1 MPHTPRPYQ
10 LDAVEAV
17 KSHWRQGRRRVI
29 LTMPVGA
36 GKTFCAER
44 IIIPTLDTEWAQVF
58 YIAHTEA
65 LIDQPA
71 FRFAD
76 ASIQHAFIKAGRVAD
91 ASAALQFCSAATLV
105 RRDVTPARKRDGT
118 AYARVLVVVD
128 EAHRLKSSQ
137 YISILD
143 KLSKAFMHVYMLLLT
158 ATPYRLDGRGF
169 ADVADAIVEA
179 TTPRQLMDMGVLVKP
194 RYFAQQVT
202 IADGEDAEVVLSRPA
217 VVGDVVRE
225 WQLRS
230 PVVAPVEPKTICRAY
245 SIAHSK
251 LLTQRFLDAGVQ
263 AAHIDGDMTTAQRR
277 RLLVGLAVT
286 KHPLAIDVLCAGS
299 NIFDEG
305 FDSRASYE
313 MLLPRGAEAVRA
325 WSVLN
330 CSSAELGAAE
340 LGAAEALAL
349 RRAVLSGV
357 LPELRDFWPAADS
370 GAPMLPP
377 RYAPLLILSDAAPTA
392 SCGAWMQRQG
402 RVVRSWGGDDV
413 VTVAARSW
421 QGVATSPPKSVALV
435 LCHGGSL
442 ARHGPLIFHDAA
454 HMSHL
459 FGLRDDSVW
468 APKLKKGNGI
478 AGITGVPTIRTCPG
492 CLVVDVEDN
501 ERCQYCGTVL
511 AEAKLPDE
519 DRATVLVEIEAP
531 VVASTPGIQENF
543 LRARYG
549 EMVKANRAR
558 AMSGKPP
565 YKPGWPLVRFKSR
578 FGFWPGRELIGRMK
592 AEFGLWD

>member
-1 MPHTPRPYQ
+1 MSHAPRPYQ

-76 ASIQHAFIKAGRVAD
+76 ARIQHAFIKAGRAAD
-91 ASAALQFCSAATLV
+91 ATSPLQFCSAATLA
-105 RRDVTPARKRDGT
+105 RRDVVPACKRDGT
-118 AYARVLVVVD
+118 PYTRVLVVVD
-128 EAHRLKSSQ
+128 EAHRLKSAQ
-137 YISILD
+137 YVSILD
-143 KLSKAFMHVYMLLLT
+143 KLSKAFTHVYMLLLT

-202 IADGEDAEVVLSRPA
+202 ITDGEDAEVVLSRSA

-230 PVVAPVEPKTICRAY
+230 PIVAPAESKTICRAY

-251 LLTQRFLDAGVQ
+251 LLTQRFLDAGIQ

-277 RLLVGLAVT
+277 RLLVGLAVAG
-286 KHPLAIDVLCAGS
+286 HAMSIDVLCAGS

-313 MLLPRGAEAVRA
+313 MLLPRGAETARA
-325 WSVLN
+325 WAVLN
-330 CSSAELGAAE
+330 CNSAELGAAE
-340 LGAAEALAL
+340 TLAL
-349 RRAVLSGV
+349 RRAVLDGV
-357 LPELRDFWPAADS
+357 LPELRDFWPAVDS

-402 RVVRSWGGDDV
+402 RVVRSWGGDDIA
-413 VTVAARSW
+413 TVDARSW
-421 QGVATSPPKSVALV
+421 QGVATSLPKSVALV

-442 ARHGPLIFHDAA
+442 RRHGPLIFHDAA
-454 HMSHL
+454 HMPHL
-459 FGLRDDSVW
+459 FGLREDSAW
-468 APKLKKGNGI
+468 APKLKKGNDI
-478 AGITGVPTIRTCPG
+478 AGISGVPTIRTCPG
-492 CLVVDVEDN
+492 CLVVDVEGN

-519 DRATVLVEIEAP
+519 DRAAVLVEIEAP
-531 VVASTPGIQENF
+531 VVASTPGIQESF

-549 EMVKANRAR
+549 EMVKANRVRVAV
-558 AMSGKPP
+558 GKPP

>member
-1 MPHTPRPYQ
+1 MSHTPRPYQ

-44 IIIPTLDTEWAQVF
+44 IIVPTLNTEWAQVF

-76 ASIQHAFIKAGRVAD
+76 ARIQHAFIKAGR
-91 ASAALQFCSAATLV
+91 AANATSPLQFCSAATLV
-105 RRDVTPARKRDGT
+105 RRAVVPACKRDGT
-118 AYARVLVVVD
+118 PHMRVLVVVD
-128 EAHRLKSSQ
+128 EMHRCKSSQ
-137 YISILD
+137 YISILE
-143 KLSKAFMHVYMLLLT
+143 KLKATYTHAYMLLLT

-169 ADVADAIVEA
+169 ADIADAIVEA
-179 TTPRQLMDMGVLVKP
+179 TTPRQLMDMGVLIKP
-194 RYFAQQVT
+194 RYFAQQVA
-202 IADGEDAEVVLSRPA
+202 IADGDNVEATLSRPA
-217 VVGDVVRE
+217 VVGDVVKT
-225 WQLRS
+225 WQQRS
-230 PVVAPVEPKTICRAY
+230 PVVAPAAPKTICRAY

-251 LLTQRFLDAGVQ
+251 LLTQRFLDAGMQ

-277 RLLVGLAVT
+277 RLLVGLAVAG
-286 KHPLAIDVLCAGS
+286 HPLAIDVLCAGS

-313 MLLPRGAEAVRA
+313 MLLPRGAEATTA
-325 WSVLN
+325 WLTLN
-330 CSSAELGAAE
+330 DPTVQLSAAE
-340 LGAAEALAL
+340 SRTLRAL
-349 RRAVLSGV
+349 VLSGV
-357 LPELRDFWPAADS
+357 LPELRDFWPAIDS
-370 GAPMLPP
+370 GASMLPP
-377 RYAPLLILSDAAPTA
+377 VYAPLCILSDAAPTA

-402 RVVRSWGGDDV
+402 RVVRSWRGDDDA
-413 VTVAARSW
+413 TIAARSW
-421 QGVATSPPKSVALV
+421 QGVAMSWPKSTALV

-442 ARHGPLIFHDAA
+442 TRHGPLIFHDAA
-454 HMSHL
+454 HMPHL
-459 FGLRDDSVW
+459 FGLRDDSAW
-468 APKLKKGNGI
+468 APKLRRGDDIRGLN
-478 AGITGVPTIRTCPG
+478 VPTLRTCAG
-492 CLVVDVEDN
+492 CLAVDVEGN

-519 DRATVLVEIEAP
+519 DRTVELVEVEAP
-531 VVASTPGIQENF
+531 VVASTPGIQEAF
-543 LRARYG
+543 LRARYS

-558 AMSGKPP
+558 VAVGKPP
-565 YKPGWPLVRFKSR
+565 YKPGWPLVRFKAR